1 MKILP
6 NECSTH
12 VLTKATSAL
21 GQNLSNRFSNIIG
34 KMMRVQKKFAS
45 CPHYVIQHIDRDD
58 EEKYCQNILYYFSKT
73 SANNSKKNLLH
84 TDKRKNALSLKYQ
97 LAT

>member
-34 KMMRVQKKFAS
+34 KMMRVQKKIAS

-58 EEKYCQNILYYFSKT
+58 EEKYCQNI
-73 SANNSKKNLLH
+73 AKNLRDSIMDATGV
-84 TDKRKNALSLKYQ
+84 TDSKLDI
-97 LAT
+97 